1 MRSISVALFTLAVAL
16 ADVEGTLSL
25 FQRSALKTHKSSGT
39 ANGAQGA
46 ANASHHKKHAN
57 RTQQIRL
64 SSNASHE
71 HPTHEHQTGVL
82 PDVSAVLRAPHRV
95 FTAMSSQLAALE
107 TRLAEVQHQSALA
120 VSKQKA
126 LYESK
131 LKSQANEIHAVEGLN
146 AQLTKKNDDIQK
158 SNSLLR
164 KKATTLADVC
174 NNLQRDLEI
183 LQTNV
188 SVAAEFMRNAI
199 GETDNMLHNST
210 ELAVLDEL
218 AEQEKAES
226 SANAYRDRLGA
237 VGMFSLLQ
245 VQAPAKNSLQ
255 PQELLQQM
263 FASFDELPKEQNA
276 SEMALKAAFEKQY
289 QIGADHLKLLLD
301 EQKQINITRRE
312 LHGTHDRLNLAVK
325 HVENIHEQLVRRS
338 RSTRVYLEHLG
349 GSVPPAH

>member
-16 ADVEGTLSL
+16 ANVEGTLSL
-25 FQRSALKTHKSSGT
+25 FQRSALKTHKSSG
-39 ANGAQGA
+39 AGHGAHGA
-46 ANASHHKKHAN
+46 ANGSHHKKRAN
-57 RTQQIRL
+57 RTQQVRL

-71 HPTHEHQTGVL
+71 SHNPHEHQSGVL

-131 LKSQANEIHAVEGLN
+131 LKSQAAEIHAVEALN
-146 AQLTKKNDDIQK
+146 AQLTKKNDDILK

-174 NNLQRDLEI
+174 NNLQKDLEI

-199 GETDNMLHNST
+199 GETDTMLHNST

-226 SANAYRDRLGA
+226 NANAYRDRLGA

-245 VQAPAKNSLQ
+245 VPAKNSLQ

-301 EQKQINITRRE
+301 EQKQINNTRRE